1 MPEVTMLCKKVSK
14 LLSEFFDGVLDAD
27 MSARV
32 SQHLKRCA
40 KCRKELDSL
49 SILHGRMRSMEK
61 LQAPDYL
68 YQLVQ
73 NRLTDR
79 SKNSWRNQLKDAVS
93 FRWSRIRTTEVQ
105 FYWTRMLGTLMAAF
119 CFCFVIISAIDPF
132 SEGHNMQAAG
142 RSANSNESIQEFNL
156 AMGEIGG
163 RLPIEKIKKDDY
175 VGPEI
180 DIQSLIDIGKDHV
193 DSGSDSKENENFS
206 VLLGVDNKGKG
217 KLDNVIEM
225 PENRDLL
232 PSLNNL
238 IEGARFRPAS
248 MNGRSVS
255 SLMFLIFNNITVFC
269 EE

>member
-1 MPEVTMLCKKVSK
+1 MLCKKVSK

-49 SILHGRMRSMEK
+49 SILHGRMSSMEK
-61 LQAPDYL
+61 LQTPDYL

-79 SKNSWRNQLKDAVS
+79 SKNSWRNQLKDALS

-119 CFCFVIISAIDPF
+119 CFCFVIFSAIHPF
-132 SEGHNMQAAG
+132 HEGYNMQAG
-142 RSANSNESIQEFNL
+142 PSTISNEYRLELIYSMWEKW
-156 AMGEIGG
+156 G
-163 RLPIEKIKKDDY
+163 RHPYEKIKKDDQ
-175 VGPEI
+175 VGPEM
-180 DIQSLIDIGKDHV
+180 DIQSLTNIGKLPIE
-193 DSGSDSKENENFS
+193 SSSDAKENENFS
-206 VLLGVDNKGKG
+206 VLLGVDNEGKG

-232 PSLNNL
+232 PSLYNL

-248 MNGRSVS
+248 TNGRSVS

>member
-1 MPEVTMLCKKVSK
+1 MSCKEVSK

-32 SQHLKRCA
+32 SQHLKRCE

-49 SILHGRMRSMEK
+49 SILHGRMSSMEK

-73 NRLTDR
+73 NRLTDKK
-79 SKNSWRNQLKDAVS
+79 KNSWRNQLKDALA

-105 FYWTRMLGTLMAAF
+105 FYWTRILGTLMATL
-119 CFCFVIISAIDPF
+119 CFSFVIVTAIDPF
-132 SEGHNMQAAG
+132 SGGHTMQAAG
-142 RSANSNESIQEFNL
+142 QITISNEYRLEFIYSIW
-156 AMGEIGG
+156 EIWG
-163 RLPIEKIKKDDY
+163 RPPFEKIKKDGQI
-175 VGPEI
+175 GPEM
-180 DIQSLIDIGKDHV
+180 DRQSLAKIGKLPV
-193 DSGSDSKENENFS
+193 ESDSDAKENENFS

-217 KLDNVIEM
+217 KLNKVIDM

-238 IEGARFRPAS
+238 IEGARYRPAS

-255 SLMFLIFNNITVFC
+255 SLLFLIFNNVTVFC

>member
-1 MPEVTMLCKKVSK
+1 MSCKEVSK
-14 LLSEFFDGVLDAD
+14 RLSEFFDGVLDAH
-27 MSARV
+27 MSAHV
-32 SQHLKRCA
+32 SQHLKRCE
-40 KCRKELDSL
+40 KCRKELNIF
-49 SILHGRMRSMEK
+49 SILHGRMSSMEK

-73 NRLTDR
+73 NRLSDR
-79 SKNSWRNQLKDAVS
+79 RKNSWRNQLKDALA

-105 FYWTRMLGTLMAAF
+105 FYWTRVLGTLMATL
-119 CFCFVIISAIDPF
+119 CFCFVIISAVDPF
-132 SEGHNMQAAG
+132 NEGYNMQSAG
-142 RSANSNESIQEFNL
+142 RSTNSNEFIQEFNL
-156 AMGEIGG
+156 TMGEIGG
-163 RLPIEKIKKDDY
+163 RLPIEKIKKDDQ
-175 VGPEI
+175 VGPI
-180 DIQSLIDIGKDHV
+180 MDPQSLIAIGKLHV
-193 DSGSDSKENENFS
+193 DSGSDAKENENFS
-206 VLLGVDNKGKG
+206 VLLDVDNKGKG

-255 SLMFLIFNNITVFC
+255 SLLFLIFNNITVFC

>member
-1 MPEVTMLCKKVSK
+1 MPEVTMSCKKVSK

-32 SQHLKRCA
+32 SQHLKRCVR
-40 KCRKELDSL
+40 CRKELDSL
-49 SILHGRMRSMEK
+49 SILHGRMSSMEK

-73 NRLTDR
+73 NRLTDKK
-79 SKNSWRNQLKDAVS
+79 KNSWRNQLKDALA

-105 FYWTRMLGTLMAAF
+105 FYWTRMLGTLMATL

-132 SEGHNMQAAG
+132 SEGPNMQEPG
-142 RSANSNESIQEFNL
+142 RSTNSNEFIQEFNL
-156 AMGEIGG
+156 TMGEIGG
-163 RLPIEKIKKDDY
+163 RLPIEKIKMDDQ
-175 VGPEI
+175 VGPEM
-180 DIQSLIDIGKDHV
+180 DRQSLANIGKLPIE
-193 DSGSDSKENENFS
+193 SGSDAKDNENFS

-217 KLDNVIEM
+217 KLDKVIDM
-225 PENRDLL
+225 PENRDFL

-238 IEGARFRPAS
+238 IEGARYRPAS
-248 MNGRSVS
+248 TNGRSVS
-255 SLMFLIFNNITVFC
+255 SLLFLIFNNVTVFC

>member
-1 MPEVTMLCKKVSK
+1 MSCKKVSK
-14 LLSEFFDGVLDAD
+14 LLSEFFDDVLDAD

-32 SQHLKRCA
+32 SQHLKLCEN
-40 KCRKELDSL
+40 CRKELESL
-49 SILHGRMRSMEK
+49 SILHGRMSSMEK

-73 NRLTDR
+73 NRLTDK
-79 SKNSWRNQLKDAVS
+79 SKNSWRNQLKDTLA

-105 FYWTRMLGTLMAAF
+105 FYWTRMLGTLMATL
-119 CFCFVIISAIDPF
+119 CFCFVNISVIDPF
-132 SEGHNMQAAG
+132 HEGYNMQAAG
-142 RSANSNESIQEFNL
+142 RSTISNEYRQEFIL
-156 AMGEIGG
+156 TMLEMWEIGG
-163 RLPIEKIKKDDY
+163 RPPYEKIKKDDQI
-175 VGPEI
+175 GPEM
-180 DIQSLIDIGKDHV
+180 DIQSLTNIGKLPLE
-193 DSGSDSKENENFS
+193 SGSDVKENENFS
-206 VLLGVDNKGKG
+206 ILLSVDNKGKG

-238 IEGARFRPAS
+238 IEGARYRPAT

-255 SLMFLIFNNITVFC
+255 SLLFMIFNNTTVFS

>member
-1 MPEVTMLCKKVSK
+1 MSCKKVSK

-32 SQHLKRCA
+32 SQHLKLCEG
-40 KCRKELDSL
+40 CRKELDNL
-49 SILHGRMRSMEK
+49 SILHGRMSSMEK

-73 NRLTDR
+73 NRLTDKN
-79 SKNSWRNQLKDAVS
+79 KNSWRNQLKDALA

-105 FYWTRMLGTLMAAF
+105 FYWTRVLGTLMATF

-132 SEGHNMQAAG
+132 REGPNMQAPG
-142 RSANSNESIQEFNL
+142 RTSIFNEDRQEFNL
-156 AMGEIGG
+156 TMGEIGG
-163 RLPIEKIKKDDY
+163 RPALEKIKKDDQI
-175 VGPEI
+175 EAEM
-180 DIQSLIDIGKDHV
+180 DRQSLANIGKLPIE
-193 DSGSDSKENENFS
+193 SGSEAKENENFS
-206 VLLGVDNKGKG
+206 VLLSVDDKGKG
-217 KLDNVIEM
+217 KLDNVIDM

-238 IEGARFRPAS
+238 IEGARYRPAS

-255 SLMFLIFNNITVFC
+255 SLLFMIFNNITVFS